1 MHKLAAVKNPYTP
14 FKLKWLVAI
23 GFVFANTFVCLAQSE
38 QGAITGVVTDQS
50 GASVA
55 KAKVT
60 ATNTSTQATAVTESN
75 AGGNYKIPYLPPGPY
90 MVTAEK
96 AGFSQARV
104 EAITLPVGLTA
115 TINLTLHTGTV
126 RTEVTVKANTELLN
140 LQSSQLSYNVSTQ
153 QILQLPIG
161 RNAYNTIGLA
171 PGVMGNSSAGSGT
184 GAIISGGRASTTAV
198 LLDGQ
203 ETRNNSTG
211 GNSYTPPMEAVGEL
225 SVLTSNFS
233 AEYGRSTGGVIAAA
247 SVTGTNQLHGSAYEF
262 LKNDAFNANGWTNN
276 RNKLKINPVRHNE
289 FGFSLA
295 GPVYIPHVYN
305 GHNKTFFFFNWEH
318 QIDHSPANYT
328 GTVPTTQQRAG
339 DFSQT
344 LTNSGQLI
352 KIYDPASTVPD
363 PTSPG
368 NYTRSAFLNNQ
379 IPASRIS
386 PMTAALLNYYPAPTL
401 PGITNNYAAAVTR
414 IDDWNKYFARVD
426 QNFGDRNRLFVRY
439 GGQFEPVT
447 YPAINIAWPQ
457 YGTNGGPG
465 SFTQNEYSWVVSDTE
480 TFTPNIVGEFRAGY
494 TRSIRNQNPGT
505 FDLTTLGLPEYL
517 KAAELNQLFPE
528 IDITDFTGLG
538 PQRASLNT
546 DAENTPEGQ
555 AHVTILHGA
564 HSIKT
569 GFDYLF
575 AIFNTLRPDYPSGDF
590 SFSRAYTQGPNPALA
605 SATSGY
611 GLATFLLG
619 APTGGQFTQ
628 GPALASSQKSYN
640 WYLQDDWKV
649 TRTLTLNLGVRWE
662 YQTPWTERYNHLAY
676 FDTNA
681 ADPITGRQGVLAFV
695 NNSNRYPSDP
705 QRTNFAPRFGL
716 AYNFAPNSVFRA
728 GYGWFYAP
736 SSGGIGGSPGD
747 LGSGAE
753 AATSVFLGQPPA
765 APNTPPAGASLTD
778 PFVTGL
784 VSYPSTLIGN
794 GIGAI
799 FRNWQT
805 PMNQMWNAS
814 LQRTIGQNLLVEVA
828 YIGTRGEHL
837 WANSNGNAVNP
848 MYLSLGSQLNSL
860 VPNPFYGEIT
870 NGSLSSP
877 TVRLSSLLSPYPQ
890 YTGINRIRGSI
901 GDSIYHALTVRAERH
916 MAAGLLFQVS
926 YTNGKLIDNTPE
938 RFTAQSGSS
947 IIDPYNLGLS
957 RSISDNDISQRF
969 VANFVY
975 QLPFG
980 RDKRWLSQGIASYIL
995 GNWEVSGIYTM
1006 QTGTPIVIQPACN
1019 TQLPGIGCYAI
1030 RSHNP
1035 NLPSG
1040 QQTINQWFDTT
1051 AFASTPLYSLGNDSR
1066 TEPNLRNPGLVNLD
1080 ALLSRSQPIGERM
1093 NLQFRAEFY
1102 NSINHTNLNGPQTS
1116 VTAANFGQIT
1126 AAAGGRSMQLGLRLS
1141 F

>member
-1 MHKLAAVKNPYTP
+1 MLRTTLAVGLMFLGA
-14 FKLKWLVAI
+14 WS
-23 GFVFANTFVCLAQSE
+23 CLAQTE
-38 QGAITGVVTDQS
+38 QGAITGLVTDQS
-50 GASVA
+50 GAPVPQ
-55 KAKVT
+55 AKVD
-60 ATNTSTQATAVTESN
+60 ATNVSTQVVATTQTNDS
-75 AGGNYKIPYLPPGPY
+75 GNYRIPYLPPGTY
-90 MVTAEK
+90 TVTANK
-96 AGFSQARV
+96 PGFSQARV
-104 EAITLPVGLTA
+104 ANIALPVGLTA
-115 TINLTLHTGTV
+115 TINMTLQTGTV
-126 RTEVTVKANTELLN
+126 HTEVTVQANAELLD
-140 LQSSQLSYNVSTQ
+140 LQSSSLGYNVSTQ
-153 QILQLPIG
+153 QILQLPIS
-161 RNAYNTIGLA
+161 RNPYNTVGLA
-171 PGVMGNSSAGSGT
+171 PGVMGNSAAGTST

-198 LLDGQ
+198 LFDGQ

-225 SVLTSNFS
+225 RVLTSNFS

-247 SVTGTNQLHGSAYEF
+247 GRTGGNEFHGSAYEF
-262 LKNDAFNANGWTNN
+262 LRNNDLNANGWTNN
-276 RNKLKINPVRHNE
+276 RNGLKINPVHHNE
-289 FGFSLA
+289 FGFALS
-295 GPVYIPHVYN
+295 GPVYVPHVYD

-328 GTVPTTQQRAG
+328 GTVPTAQQRTG

-344 LTNSGQLI
+344 FTNSGSLI
-352 KIYDPASTVPD
+352 QIYDPATTVANPS
-363 PTSPG
+363 SPG
-368 NYTRSAFLNNQ
+368 NYVRRVFPNNK
-379 IPASRIS
+379 IPADRIN
-386 PMTAALLNYYPAPTL
+386 PITASLLNYYPLPTL
-401 PGITNNYAAAVTR
+401 PGISNNYAVAVTR
-414 IDDWNKYFARVD
+414 TDDWNKYFGRVD

-439 GGQFEPVT
+439 GGQFEPVV
-447 YPAINIAWPQ
+447 YPVINIAWPA

-480 TFTPNIVGEFRAGY
+480 TFTSNLVGEFRVGY

-505 FDLTTLGLPEYL
+505 FDLTTLGLPQYL
-517 KAAELNQLFPE
+517 KSAEWNHLFPE
-528 IDITDFTGLG
+528 IDITDFTSLG
-538 PQRASLNT
+538 PQRASLNV

-555 AHVTILHGA
+555 GHITFIHGA
-564 HSIKT
+564 HSVKT
-569 GFDYLF
+569 GFDYLV

-590 SFSRAYTQGPNPALA
+590 SFSRAYTQGPNPAVA

-628 GPALASSQKSYN
+628 GPALAASQKSFN

-649 TRTLTLNLGVRWE
+649 SRTLTLNLGVRWE
-662 YQTPWTERYNHLAY
+662 YQTPWTERFNHLAY
-676 FDTNA
+676 FDPNA
-681 ADPITGRQGVLAFV
+681 VDPVTGRHGLLSFV
-695 NNSNRYPSDP
+695 NGSNRYPSTP
-705 QRTNFAPRFGL
+705 QTTNFAPRFGL
-716 AYNFAPNSVFRA
+716 AYNFAKDTVFRA

-765 APNTPPAGASLTD
+765 APNTPPVGASLAN

-814 LQRTIGQNLLVEVA
+814 FQRTIGQDLLIEVA
-828 YIGTRGEHL
+828 YLGTRGEHL
-837 WANSNGNAVNP
+837 WSNVNADAVNP
-848 MYLSLGSQLNSL
+848 VYLSLGSQLNSL
-860 VPNPFYGEIT
+860 VPNPFYGEIK
-870 NGSLSSP
+870 NGSLSAQ

-890 YTGINRIRGSI
+890 YTNINDIRASI
-901 GDSIYHALTVRAERH
+901 GDSIYHALTVRAERR
-916 MAAGLLFQVS
+916 MSSGLLFQIS
-926 YTNGKLIDNTPE
+926 YTKGKLIDDTPE
-938 RFTAQSGSS
+938 RFTGGSS
-947 IIDPYNLGLS
+947 IIDPYNLRLS

-980 RDKRWLSQGIASYIL
+980 HGKHWVSHGIGSYIL

-1019 TQLPGIGCYAI
+1019 TQLPGIGCYAV
-1030 RSHNP
+1030 RLHNP

-1040 QQTINQWFDTT
+1040 QQSINKWFDTT
-1051 AFASTPLYSLGNDSR
+1051 AFTSTPLYSMGNDSR
-1066 TEPNLRNPGLVNLD
+1066 TEPNLRNPGLINLD
-1080 ALLSRSQPIGERM
+1080 AMLSRSQPIGERM
-1093 NLQFRAEFY
+1093 QIQFRAEFY
-1102 NSINHTNLNGPQTS
+1102 NSLNHTNLSGPQTS

-1126 AAAGGRSMQLGLRLS
+1126 AAGAGRSTQLGIRLS